1 MLRTIA
7 DRKKATPAQIA
18 LAWLLAQKPWI
29 VPIPGAKKL
38 ERLEENIGGAAI
50 ELTSDDLHE
59 IESVASSITVQGARD
74 PERLQRMTGLEPE
87 REDSRMLLKDKIAI
101 VTGGGVGIGKAI
113 ALRYAKEGAHI
124 VVAEINEV
132 TGQQTA
138 KEVSA
143 HDRHGLFVKTD
154 MSSLSHIDAMV
165 EKAVEAF
172 GRIDILMNNAGVN
185 KQLNFFEVTERDWD
199 WIHSINAKG
208 LFFCMQAVAR
218 EMAKNNYGK
227 IINLASIG
235 GKGFRGTSN
244 IAYAGSKG
252 AVIAMTRIAAS
263 QLAPHNINVNA
274 ICPGATRSEMY
285 DTIIRQIVDRDK
297 ITEAEAIARIDV
309 SIPLR
314 RSNTGDDIANIAAF
328 LASEESRNITGQSLN
343 VDGGLMW
350 D

>member
-1 MLRTIA
+1 
-7 DRKKATPAQIA
+7 
-18 LAWLLAQKPWI
+18 
-29 VPIPGAKKL
+29 
-38 ERLEENIGGAAI
+38 
-50 ELTSDDLHE
+50 
-59 IESVASSITVQGARD
+59 
-74 PERLQRMTGLEPE
+74 
-87 REDSRMLLKDKIAI
+87 MLLKDKIAI
-101 VTGGGVGIGKAI
+101 VTGGGVGIGKAV
-113 ALRYAKEGAHI
+113 ALRYAKEGAHV
-124 VVAEINEV
+124 VVAEINEA

-143 HDRHGLFVKTD
+143 HDRRGLFVKTD